1 MNERCLFS
9 FYIYNIYYKKFIKL
23 LSTKLYQSYLLI
35 LGWERKILKCH
46 DKLGV
51 AERTLSSCGRGR
63 GEAFFIYSLFL
74 IIEVRRLREKASKH
88 LFLFFFVVMAC
99 LGTTVT
105 ATGTTAKRI
114 AYPRGLSSINTNLR
128 PSGSFSLLP
137 PLPQLST
144 STRLS
149 NGNVSSGGRGRG
161 QVLLITRAEAN
172 TMTSIEKSGIKI
184 IKNPPESKL
193 ADLGVRSW
201 PKYVYSLLE
210 FIFSFQS
217 ATAIL
222 LLLLIFLVLFLSSFF
237 FFSLFQF

>member
-1 MNERCLFS
+1 
-9 FYIYNIYYKKFIKL
+9 
-23 LSTKLYQSYLLI
+23 
-35 LGWERKILKCH
+35 
-46 DKLGV
+46 
-51 AERTLSSCGRGR
+51 
-63 GEAFFIYSLFL
+63 
-74 IIEVRRLREKASKH
+74 
-88 LFLFFFVVMAC
+88 MAC

-114 AYPRGLSSINTNLR
+114 AYPRGLSSINNNLR

-149 NGNVSSGGRGRG
+149 NGNVSSGGRGRR

-222 LLLLIFLVLFLSSFF
+222 LLLLIFLVQYFFLPFF
-237 FFSLFQF
+237 FFFFLFSPFSVLIFNLLQFFFISFEACFVLCVLLHHHDKCWYSVCS

>member
-1 MNERCLFS
+1 
-9 FYIYNIYYKKFIKL
+9 
-23 LSTKLYQSYLLI
+23 
-35 LGWERKILKCH
+35 
-46 DKLGV
+46 
-51 AERTLSSCGRGR
+51 
-63 GEAFFIYSLFL
+63 
-74 IIEVRRLREKASKH
+74 
-88 LFLFFFVVMAC
+88 MAC

-114 AYPRGLSSINTNLR
+114 AYPRGLSSIINNLR

-149 NGNVSSGGRGRG
+149 NGNVSSGGRGRGRGRG

-201 PKYVYSLLE
+201 PKYVY
-210 FIFSFQS
+210 FFFSICNCYFAAS
-217 ATAIL
+217 VNFSCAI
-222 LLLLIFLVLFLSSFF
+222 FLSSFF
-237 FFSLFQF
+237 FLFSPFSV